1 MGATRNLRKV
11 LPVLLALIAITAGCR
26 IDMHMQPYYRTM
38 AKSDFFADDRS
49 ARMPVEGTV
58 AQCDPREDAKFC
70 EDPYFHTGKIG
81 NAPGDYLPFPV
92 TAEVL
97 ARGRE
102 RFNINCTPCHGRVG
116 DGNGFIPSRGFRRP
130 PSYHIDRLRKVPIG
144 YFFDVMTNGFGVMPE
159 YGTQVAPRDRW
170 CIAAYIRNRRGAQMT
185 TATMNKPDLMAPPVA
200 QTMQQRSLVIGAIA
214 AIASV
219 AGAYFAPESFY
230 SAYLT
235 GFMFWLGLSL
245 GCMAILMLYHLVGGA
260 WGTVIRRILEAGM
273 MTLPLMFVLFIPI
286 LLNLPK
292 LYFWARPGLLADP
305 KTDPKI
311 LEIAHSYLN
320 FNGILLRYILYFAIW
335 FGMAYFLNRWSTE
348 QDSIA
353 GQTTL
358 RFRAMSSIGLVIY
371 SLTISFAVIDWVMSL
386 QARWISTIYGLLF
399 VAGEALSAFCFCVV
413 IESIL
418 GKRKPM
424 SEYLTDTEVHDHGKF
439 MLTFVMVWAY
449 FNFSQWLIIWAGNLP
464 EEIPW
469 YVRRMNG
476 GWEYVGLFLVVFH
489 FAVPFALLLSRQL
502 KRKARSLV
510 WLASGLII
518 MRIVDIFWH
527 IEPASHPTFHVSW
540 VHFAIIAGIGGL
552 WMTYFFHNLR
562 ARPLLAV
569 NAPQTLRLLEPSH
582 E

>member
-1 MGATRNLRKV
+1 
-11 LPVLLALIAITAGCR
+11 
-26 IDMHMQPYYRTM
+26 
-38 AKSDFFADDRS
+38 
-49 ARMPVEGTV
+49 
-58 AQCDPREDAKFC
+58 
-70 EDPYFHTGKIG
+70 
-81 NAPGDYLPFPV
+81 
-92 TAEVL
+92 
-97 ARGRE
+97 
-102 RFNINCTPCHGRVG
+102 
-116 DGNGFIPSRGFRRP
+116 
-130 PSYHIDRLRKVPIG
+130 
-144 YFFDVMTNGFGVMPE
+144 
-159 YGTQVAPRDRW
+159 
-170 CIAAYIRNRRGAQMT
+170 MT
-185 TATMNKPDLMAPPVA
+185 TATVKMTKSDLMAPPVA
-200 QTMQQRSLVIGAIA
+200 QAIQQRSLVIGAIGA
-214 AIASV
+214 VASI
-219 AGAYFAPESFY
+219 AGAFLAPDSFY

-260 WGTVIRRILEAGM
+260 WGTVIRRILESGM

-311 LEIAHSYLN
+311 VEIAHSYLN
-320 FNGILLRYILYFAIW
+320 FNGILVRYILYFAIW
-335 FGMAYFLNRWSTE
+335 FGMAYFLNRWSTD
-348 QDSIA
+348 QDSIE
-353 GQTTL
+353 GQSTL
-358 RFRAMSSIGLVIY
+358 RFRAMSSIGLVVY

-399 VAGEALSAFCFCVV
+399 IAGEALSAFCFCVV

-439 MLTFVMVWAY
+439 MLAFVMVRAY

-502 KRKARSLV
+502 KRKTRTLV
-510 WLASGLII
+510 WLASWLIL

-527 IEPASHPTFHVSW
+527 IEPAELHPTFHLSW
-540 VHFAIIAGIGGL
+540 VLFAIIAGIGGL
-552 WMTYFFHNLR
+552 WMAYFFHNLR
-562 ARPLLAV
+562 SRPLLAV
-569 NAPQTLRLLEPSH
+569 NAPQTMRLLDPSH
-582 E
+582 G

>member
-1 MGATRNLRKV
+1 MTAATVKL
-11 LPVLLALIAITAGCR
+11 T
-26 IDMHMQPYYRTM
+26 
-38 AKSDFFADDRS
+38 KS
-49 ARMPVEGTV
+49 
-58 AQCDPREDAKFC
+58 
-70 EDPYFHTGKIG
+70 
-81 NAPGDYLPFPV
+81 
-92 TAEVL
+92 
-97 ARGRE
+97 
-102 RFNINCTPCHGRVG
+102 
-116 DGNGFIPSRGFRRP
+116 
-130 PSYHIDRLRKVPIG
+130 
-144 YFFDVMTNGFGVMPE
+144 
-159 YGTQVAPRDRW
+159 
-170 CIAAYIRNRRGAQMT
+170 
-185 TATMNKPDLMAPPVA
+185 DLMAPPVA
-200 QTMQQRSLVIGAIA
+200 QTMQQRSLVIGVIA

-219 AGAYFAPESFY
+219 AGAFIAPDSFY

-260 WGTVIRRILEAGM
+260 WGTLIRRILESGM

-286 LLNLPK
+286 LLHLPN
-292 LYFWARPGLLADP
+292 LYFWARAGVLTDP
-305 KTDPKI
+305 KTDSKI
-311 LEIAHSYLN
+311 VEIAHSYLN
-320 FNGILLRYILYFAIW
+320 FNGILLRYIVYFAIW

-353 GQTTL
+353 GQSTL

-399 VAGEALSAFCFCVV
+399 VAGEALSAFCFVVV

-476 GWEYVGLFLVVFH
+476 GWEVVGLFLVVFH

-502 KRKARSLV
+502 KRKTRTLV
-510 WLASGLII
+510 WLASWLMV

-527 IEPASHPTFHVSW
+527 IEPASHPAFHLSW
-540 VHFAIIAGIGGL
+540 LHFAIVAGIGGL
-552 WMTYFFHNLR
+552 WMAYFFHNLR
-562 ARPLLAV
+562 SRPLLAV
-569 NAPQTLRLLEPSH
+569 NAPQTLRLLEPAH

>member
-1 MGATRNLRKV
+1 
-11 LPVLLALIAITAGCR
+11 
-26 IDMHMQPYYRTM
+26 
-38 AKSDFFADDRS
+38 
-49 ARMPVEGTV
+49 
-58 AQCDPREDAKFC
+58 
-70 EDPYFHTGKIG
+70 
-81 NAPGDYLPFPV
+81 
-92 TAEVL
+92 
-97 ARGRE
+97 
-102 RFNINCTPCHGRVG
+102 
-116 DGNGFIPSRGFRRP
+116 
-130 PSYHIDRLRKVPIG
+130 
-144 YFFDVMTNGFGVMPE
+144 
-159 YGTQVAPRDRW
+159 
-170 CIAAYIRNRRGAQMT
+170 MT
-185 TATMNKPDLMAPPVA
+185 TAGMRMTKSDLMAPPVA

-219 AGAYFAPESFY
+219 AGAFIAPDSFY

-260 WGTVIRRILEAGM
+260 WGTVIRRILESGM

-286 LLNLPK
+286 LRNLPV
-292 LYFWARPGLLADP
+292 LYFWARPGV
-305 KTDPKI
+305 TDRKI
-311 LEIAHSYLN
+311 IEITHSYLN
-320 FNGILLRYILYFAIW
+320 FNGILLRYIVYFAIW

-353 GQTTL
+353 GQSTL

-399 VAGEALSAFCFCVV
+399 IAGEALSAFCFVVV

-439 MLTFVMVWAY
+439 MLAFVMVWAY

-476 GWEYVGLFLVVFH
+476 GWEVVGLFLVVFH

-502 KRKARSLV
+502 KRKARTLV
-510 WLASGLII
+510 RLASWLMV

-527 IEPASHPTFHVSW
+527 IEPASHPAFHLSW
-540 VHFAIIAGIGGL
+540 LHFTIVAGIGGF
-552 WMTYFFHNLR
+552 WMAYFFHNLR
-562 ARPLLAV
+562 SRPLLAV